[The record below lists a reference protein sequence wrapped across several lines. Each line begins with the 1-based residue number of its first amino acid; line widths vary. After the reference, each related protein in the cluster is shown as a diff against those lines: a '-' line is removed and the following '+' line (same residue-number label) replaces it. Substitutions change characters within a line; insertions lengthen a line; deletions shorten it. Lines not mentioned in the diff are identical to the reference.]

1 MATSTSVAMIK
12 ARFDSSSI
20 ARRFARG
27 ASWNLAG
34 FASFRALSAVAM
46 LLVARFLGPQAYGE
60 LGMIQSTARLFAV
73 YGGMPFAVAS
83 TKFLAEHRKRNPGK
97 AARIFRLLQLASGI
111 SCTLVAVALIV
122 SSSGLAEGSLDRPE
136 LALPLAF
143 AAVLLWFTAYGLV
156 QEASLAG
163 FEQFRPL
170 AFANIWK
177 GVATI
182 ALTAPLAY
190 WYGVTGAIGG
200 MTAAAAVGFAVC
212 FVALRRAYRQS
223 GLPRDVKIRDVKPEI
238 PLIWRFALPGVLSA
252 VMIAVLSWV
261 GRTILVH
268 QDGGYAALGL
278 FEAANQWRAPL
289 TFLPIVLVRVALPIL
304 AEAHGRGDAGD
315 FRSALSMQMTT
326 ICGISLPISILIAGF
341 SEPLSAFYGAHFPG
355 LATLMPIL
363 ALVGFGNAMTDSL
376 RRVFDSTDR
385 RWISFTLYCG
395 WAAVF
400 IAATYYLVPLAGA
413 AGFAYAH
420 VAAEMTL
427 LTAQVVYIDLVIAP
441 GALRRHAVVLLLS
454 FGVFGLA
461 WLAAAKLSTLA
472 AIAVAIALSGLS
484 VIAFFLR
491 VRGRKTLRA

>member
-1 MATSTSVAMIK
+1 MIRARIESSSVAG
-12 ARFDSSSI
+12 
-20 ARRFARG
+20 RFARG
-27 ASWNLAG
+27 ASWNLVG

-83 TKFLAEHRKRNPGK
+83 TKFLAEHRKRNPAK
-97 AARIFRLLQLASGI
+97 AARIFRLLQIASGT
-111 SCTLVAVALIV
+111 SSTLVAVALV
-122 SSSGLAEGSLDRPE
+122 LSSTYLAENTLNQPE
-136 LALPLAF
+136 MALPLGF
-143 AAVLLWFTAYGLV
+143 AAVMLWFTAYGLV
-156 QEASLAG
+156 QENSLAG
-163 FEQFRPL
+163 FEQFRSL

-190 WYGVTGAIGG
+190 WYGVTGAICG
-200 MTAAAAVGFAVC
+200 MAAAAAVGFAVC
-212 FVALRRAYRQS
+212 FWALRHAYRRS
-223 GLPRDVKIRDVKPEI
+223 GLPQDIKIRDVKPEI
-238 PLIWRFALPGVLSA
+238 PLIWQFALPGVLSA
-252 VMIAVLSWV
+252 ILIAVLSWV

-268 QDGGYAALGL
+268 QDGGYVALGL

-304 AEAHGRGDAGD
+304 AEAHGRGAAGD

-341 SEPLSAFYGAHFPG
+341 SEPLSAMYGEHFPG
-355 LATLMPIL
+355 LAPLMPVL
-363 ALVGFGNAMTDSL
+363 ALVGYINAMTDSL

-385 RWISFTLYCG
+385 RWVSLALYCG

-400 IAATYYLVPLAGA
+400 IAATLHLVPLAGA
-413 AGFAYAH
+413 SGFAYAY

-427 LTAQVVYIDLVIAP
+427 LVSQIIYIDRVIAP
-441 GALRRHAVVLLLS
+441 RALRRHALILLMS

-461 WLAAAKLSTLA
+461 WLAAAKLSA
-472 AIAVAIALSGLS
+472 AAAVAVAIALSGLS
-484 VIAFFLR
+484 VVAFFLR
-491 VRGRKTLRA
+491 IRGPRK